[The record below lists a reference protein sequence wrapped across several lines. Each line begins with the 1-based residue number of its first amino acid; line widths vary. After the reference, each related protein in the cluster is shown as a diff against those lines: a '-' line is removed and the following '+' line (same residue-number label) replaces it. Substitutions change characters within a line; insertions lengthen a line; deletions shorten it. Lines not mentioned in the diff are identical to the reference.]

1 MTAERR
7 AEALR
12 RLKCAPLLMV
22 SLWFFGG
29 MSHSLGATP
38 PAGFPFADESLT
50 YAVKWPSG
58 LSLGEAR
65 LSASK
70 AAGQWNLE
78 LTMDASVPGYAV
90 KDRYHSV
97 ATTALCSVEF
107 SRDTLHGA
115 KKASEKTLFSGNTA
129 TRQTAGGGGKTEIA
143 IGPCGHD
150 ALTFLFFA
158 RRELGQGKLP
168 ASQTILFGADY
179 QMRLEY
185 TGPQVIPVGG
195 VPAQADLVK
204 CTVSNKVSELYKFDI
219 FFARD
224 AARTPLVVS
233 VPFPLGAIAM
243 ELIR

>member
-1 MTAERR
+1 MNADKKLLLILLTAG
-7 AEALR
+7 
-12 RLKCAPLLMV
+12 PLLA
-22 SLWFFGG
+22 
-29 MSHSLGATP
+29 GAVP
-38 PAGFPFADESLT
+38 VGFPFADESLT

-70 AAGQWNLE
+70 AGGQWNLE
-78 LTMDASVPGYAV
+78 LTVDASVPGYAV
-90 KDRYHSV
+90 KDRYRSL
-97 ATTALCSVEF
+97 ATDGLCSVEF
-107 SRDTLHGA
+107 SRETLHGA
-115 KKASEKTLFSGNTA
+115 KKANERTVFTGNTA
-129 TRQTAGGGGKTEIA
+129 VRQTAGGGGKTEIST
-143 IGPCGHD
+143 GPCGHD

-168 ASQTILFGADY
+168 PSETILFGAEY

-185 TGPQVIPVGG
+185 AGPQVIPVGG

-204 CTVSNKVSELYKFDI
+204 CTVSNKVSDLYKFEI

-233 VPFPLGAIAM
+233 VPFQLGAIAM
-243 ELIR
+243 ELVR